1 MTAYNYSNTSC
12 DWCREEV
19 IAAQGIY
26 HKRKGS
32 VLGFTL
38 CVECNTLRN
47 YKVNSSRKSRKKK
60 RDREKFEQLLFD
72 LNPKEGGET
81 MVTKRTLKVRTL
93 KASDG
98 RITKAKLMWSSNSV
112 AKEAGRSWYLV
123 IDGKTYYPAK
133 AENISSDL
141 EARNWAGRHVRNLGF
156 KFSD

>member
-1 MTAYNYSNTSC
+1 MTAYNYNNCFC
-12 DWCREEV
+12 DWCTELV
-19 IAAQGIY
+19 IAGEGIY
-26 HKRKGS
+26 HKFNGRD
-32 VLGFTL
+32 FIL

-47 YKVNSSRKSRKKK
+47 YKLNSSRKSRKKE
-60 RDREKFEQLLFD
+60 RDREKFEQPLFD
-72 LNPKEGGET
+72 LNPKEGGER
-81 MVTKRTLKVRTL
+81 MDTKRTLKVRTL

-98 RITKAKLMWSSNSV
+98 RITKAKLMWSSNST

-133 AENISSDL
+133 AENISSEL